1 MNTVSLPA
9 PVAAAR
15 PRRAAALEPIA
26 VLVLPRVSLLSLAA
40 ILEPLDRAEGS
51 EADLRCRTFGLAGER
66 SAPGPGRRSAVTA
79 TGPACWRRWPAGGI
93 HGC

>member
-51 EADLRCRTFGLAGER
+51 EADLRCRTFGLA
-66 SAPGPGRRSAVTA
+66 RRTVRTR
-79 TGPACWRRWPAGGI
+79 TGQEIRCDGDGPACWRRWPAGGI